1 MDRKFQY
8 ASLYFYPYLLNQ
20 YILKMTK
27 YTVNYFLS
35 KMLGTRTDIFIDVTK
50 FRMSN
55 QDIRDTL
62 QCETWG
68 APT

>member
-1 MDRKFQY
+1 
-8 ASLYFYPYLLNQ
+8 
-20 YILKMTK
+20 MTK